1 MSRLLQKRW
10 FAAVGMVLCTLLW
23 GSANPIIKY
32 SYVTLGINDTA
43 DKLMFAGVR
52 FMIAG
57 VMVFFAAWAKMRRV
71 PTVPRR
77 LVGGAVL
84 YGFLQTG
91 LMYTFNYIGVSNTS
105 ATKTCILTAASAF
118 LAVVLAPLF
127 FKGERITALKLIGSV
142 VGFAGIVVVNL
153 GDLGGGFALTGEGF
167 VLLATVLST
176 AGSFVGKRI
185 GRGRVFEMTAFQ
197 LMIGA
202 ALILI
207 VGLAMGGSVAFTAEG
222 LLLTLY
228 LAFVS
233 AFTFTLWTALLVWHE
248 AGRILVYNLL
258 IPVFGALWSLLI
270 LGERQILDPMYL
282 VSIAL
287 ISAGIFMVNFTEPS
301 RRKTPE

>member
-1 MSRLLQKRW
+1 MTNLLQKKW

-23 GSANPIIKY
+23 GSANPVIKY
-32 SYVTLGINDTA
+32 SYTTLGIDSVA

-57 VMVFFAAWAKMRRV
+57 VMVLLAARAVTHRAPVLPRERIGWA
-71 PTVPRR
+71 
-77 LVGGAVL
+77 AL
-84 YGFLQTG
+84 YGVLQTG

-118 LAVVLAPLF
+118 LAVVFAPLF
-127 FKGERITALKLIGSV
+127 FRGERLTALKLAGAVI
-142 VGFAGIVVVNL
+142 GFAGIVAVNL
-153 GDLGGGFALTGEGF
+153 GDLGGGFTLTGEGF
-167 VLLATVLST
+167 VLTATVLST
-176 AGSFVGKRI
+176 AGSFVGKKVSQ
-185 GRGRVFEMTAFQ
+185 GCVFQMTAWQ
-197 LMIGA
+197 LIIGA
-202 ALILI
+202 SLILA
-207 VGLAMGGSVAFTAEG
+207 VGLVGGGGVAVTPAG

-233 AFTFTLWTALLVWHE
+233 AATFTLWTALLVYHE

-258 IPVFGALWSLLI
+258 IPVFGALWSLII

-287 ISAGIFMVNFTEPS
+287 ISAGIFMVNYYKKS
-301 RRKTPE
+301 